1 MVIAFP
7 CLVKVAAGVFSKGVL
22 MDYDFK
28 SFRKRTRRYTGNI
41 SRRQLGRPSLDI
53 SHSTVGWI
61 LAFVA
66 VMSLSLS
73 ALFLRNRAIPAIAP
87 AEAIPAPSPVPRPQ
101 KKIIESSIS
110 PGDTITSLLGGHFSM
125 PELMALADKSRRVFP
140 LSNIRTGQPYKLCVN
155 IGEFECFEYDID
167 REEQLIIRK
176 DGKGFAVS
184 RIPIAYTVKE
194 EIVHGSITSSLFEAM
209 AQSGET
215 DALAAML
222 TDIFAYDVDFIRDLR
237 AGDSFQALVEK
248 RFRDG
253 EPAGYGR
260 ILAATFTN
268 QGETFT
274 AFLFKDGNRPSGY
287 YDAKGIALRKAF
299 LKAPLDFT
307 RISSG
312 FTMKRFHPVTK
323 TWRAHPAIDYAAP
336 TGTPIKAVGDGSI
349 LNIGRTSGN
358 GNFIKLRHTNSYETI
373 YLHMSRF
380 AKGMAKGKNVR
391 QGQIIGYVGST
402 GLASGPHL
410 CFRMY
415 KNGSP
420 INPTKVKAGSA
431 EPVSR
436 ERLSAF
442 HAAIAPLLARLEG
455 REVQQAHIDPGN
467 TPTSVHQGS

>member
-1 MVIAFP
+1 
-7 CLVKVAAGVFSKGVL
+7 
-22 MDYDFK
+22 MDNDFK
-28 SFRKRTRRYTGNI
+28 PLRSRTGHYTGKI
-41 SRRQLGRPSLDI
+41 SRRQRRHPSLGF
-53 SHSTVGWI
+53 SRSTVGWI
-61 LAFVA
+61 LAFAA
-66 VMSLSLS
+66 VMALVLSVLVLQS
-73 ALFLRNRAIPAIAP
+73 RAIPAIAP
-87 AEAIPAPSPVPRPQ
+87 VETTPAPLPVPEAR
-101 KKIIESSIS
+101 KKVTESSVRS
-110 PGDTITSLLGGHFSM
+110 GDTITSLLGEYFSEQ
-125 PELMALADKSRRVFP
+125 ELMALADGSRRVFP
-140 LSNIRTGQPYKLCVN
+140 PSNIRAGQTYKLCVN
-155 IGEFECFEYDID
+155 GGEFECFEYDID
-167 REEQLIIRK
+167 REEQLLIRK
-176 DGKGFAVS
+176 DGKSFAAS
-184 RIPIAYTVKE
+184 RIPIAYLVKE
-194 EIVHGSITSSLFEAM
+194 EIVRGTISSSLFEAM
-209 AQSGET
+209 SQSGET

-222 TDIFAYDVDFIRDLR
+222 TDIFAYDIDFIRDLR

-253 EPAGYGR
+253 ETAGYGR
-260 ILAATFTN
+260 ILAATFTT

-287 YDAKGIALRKAF
+287 YDSEGIALRKAF

-307 RISSG
+307 RVSSG

-358 GNFIKLRHTNSYETI
+358 GNFIKLRHANGYQTI

-380 AKGMAKGKNVR
+380 AKGMAKGKKVR
-391 QGQIIGYVGST
+391 QGQVIGYVGST

-431 EPVSR
+431 EPVSK
-436 ERLSAF
+436 ERRSAF
-442 HAAIAPLLARLEG
+442 HATIAPLLARLEG
-455 REVQQAHIDPGN
+455 REVQQARIDPGN
-467 TPTSVHQGS
+467 PPTSVH

>member
-1 MVIAFP
+1 
-7 CLVKVAAGVFSKGVL
+7 

-28 SFRKRTRRYTGNI
+28 PLRKRTRRYTGTI
-41 SRRQLGRPSLDI
+41 SRRHLGRPSLGF
-53 SHSTVGWI
+53 SRSTVGWI
-61 LAFVA
+61 LALAA
-66 VMSLSLS
+66 VIGLFLS
-73 ALFLRNRAIPAIAP
+73 ALFLQDRAILAIGS
-87 AEAIPAPSPVPRPQ
+87 AEAIPAPSPVPRP
-101 KKIIESSIS
+101 KKKGIESSIRS
-110 PGDTITSLLGGHFSM
+110 GDTLTSLLGEYFSER
-125 PELMALADKSRRVFP
+125 ELMSLSDKSRRVFP
-140 LSNIRTGQPYKLCVN
+140 PSNIRTGQPYKLCVN
-155 IGEFECFEYDID
+155 GDEFECFEYDID

-176 DGKGFAVS
+176 DGQGFAVS
-184 RIPIAYTVKE
+184 RIPIVYTVKE
-194 EIVHGSITSSLFEAM
+194 EIVLGSITSSLFEAIT
-209 AQSGET
+209 QSGET

-237 AGDSFQALVEK
+237 AGDSFQVLVEK

-287 YDAKGIALRKAF
+287 YDAEGIALRKAF

-358 GNFIKLRHTNSYETI
+358 GNFIKLRHTNGYQTI

-380 AKGMAKGKNVR
+380 AKGMAKGKKVR

-436 ERLSAF
+436 ERRSAF
-442 HAAIAPLLARLEG
+442 HATIAPLLARLEG
-455 REVQQAHIDPGN
+455 REVQQARIDPGN
-467 TPTSVHQGS
+467 PPTSVH